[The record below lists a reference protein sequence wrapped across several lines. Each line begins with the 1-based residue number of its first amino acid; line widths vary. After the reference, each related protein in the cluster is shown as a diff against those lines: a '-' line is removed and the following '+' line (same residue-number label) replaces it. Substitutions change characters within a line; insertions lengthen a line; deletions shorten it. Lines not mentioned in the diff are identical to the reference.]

1 VNKAVNNPMA
11 PNRSNG
17 VTLIELIIVLAI
29 ASIIALIGAPS
40 LSKIV
45 KDSRLRLAANSL
57 QNSFAL
63 ARSTSVARSSNVTIC
78 KSSDGTS
85 CTTTGDWSQGWMIFE
100 DTGTIGDSSD
110 DTTTDADGD
119 QRVRVLQ
126 AFDTSVLM
134 TGSDGLTSFV
144 SFDASGF
151 TRDAS
156 NNYQSGSIIVCDE
169 RGDEGRAR
177 AVYLGAAG
185 SSRVGD
191 LAGDLSC
198 DG

>member
-1 VNKAVNNPMA
+1 MNKVANNASA
-11 PNRSNG
+11 PVVSKG

-78 KSSDGTS
+78 KSSNGTS
-85 CTTTGDWSQGWMIFE
+85 CATTGDWSQGWMIFE
-100 DTGTIGDSSD
+100 DTGTIGDASD
-110 DTTTDADGD
+110 DTTTDASDD
-119 QRVRVLQ
+119 QRVRVQ
-126 AFDTSVLM
+126 QSFDTSVSIS
-134 TGSDGLTSFV
+134 GSAGLTSFV
-144 SFDASGF
+144 SFDANGF

-177 AVYLGAAG
+177 AVYLGASG
-185 SSRVGD
+185 SFRVGD
-191 LAGDLSC
+191 LAGGLSC

>member
-1 VNKAVNNPMA
+1 MNKAVNNPMA
-11 PNRSNG
+11 PSRSNG

-85 CTTTGDWSQGWMIFE
+85 CATTGDWSQGWMIFE

-110 DTTTDADGD
+110 DTTTDEDGD
-119 QRVRVLQ
+119 QRVRVQQ
-126 AFDTSVLM
+126 AFDAS
-134 TGSDGLTSFV
+134 V
-144 SFDASGF
+144 SFGA
-151 TRDAS
+151 
-156 NNYQSGSIIVCDE
+156 QS
-169 RGDEGRAR
+169 
-177 AVYLGAAG
+177 
-185 SSRVGD
+185 
-191 LAGDLSC
+191 
-198 DG
+198 

>member
-1 VNKAVNNPMA
+1 MNKAVNNPMA
-11 PNRSNG
+11 PSRSNG

-85 CTTTGDWSQGWMIFE
+85 CATTGDWSQGWMIFE

-110 DTTTDADGD
+110 DTTTDEDGD
-119 QRVRVLQ
+119 QRVRVQQ
-126 AFDTSVLM
+126 AFDASVSM
-134 TGSDGLTSFV
+134 TGSAGLTNFV
-144 SFDASGF
+144 SFDANGF

-156 NNYQSGSIIVCDE
+156 NNYQSGSVIVCDE

-191 LAGDLSC
+191 LAGGLSC

>member
-1 VNKAVNNPMA
+1 MNNPEVV
-11 PNRSNG
+11 NRSNG

-63 ARSTSVARSSNVTIC
+63 ARSTSVSRSSNVTIC
-78 KSSDGTS
+78 KSSDGTT
-85 CTTTGDWSQGWMIFE
+85 CAAVGDWSQGWMIFE

-110 DTTTDADGD
+110 DTTTDVNGD
-119 QRVRVLQ
+119 QRVRVQQ
-126 AFDTSVLM
+126 AFDTTVLM
-134 TGSDGLTSFV
+134 TGSAGLTNFV
-144 SFDASGF
+144 SFDANGF

-191 LAGDLSC
+191 LAGGLSC
-198 DG
+198 EG

>member
-1 VNKAVNNPMA
+1 MNKAVNNPMA
-11 PNRSNG
+11 SNRSNG

-85 CTTTGDWSQGWMIFE
+85 CATTGDWSQGWMIFE

-110 DTTTDADGD
+110 DTTTDTDGD
-119 QRVRVLQ
+119 QRVRVQQ

-134 TGSDGLTSFV
+134 TGSAGLTDFV

-156 NNYQSGSIIVCDE
+156 NNYQSGSVIVCDE

-191 LAGDLSC
+191 LAGGLSC

>member
-1 VNKAVNNPMA
+1 VNSPKAV
-11 PNRSNG
+11 NRSNG
-17 VTLIELIIVLAI
+17 VTLIELVIVLAI
-29 ASIIALIGAPS
+29 ASIVALIGAPS

-78 KSSDGTS
+78 KSSDGTTCATS
-85 CTTTGDWSQGWMIFE
+85 GDWSQGWMIFE

-110 DTTTDADGD
+110 DTTTDTDGD
-119 QRVRVLQ
+119 QRVRVQQ
-126 AFDTSVLM
+126 AFDTTVSM
-134 TGSDGLTSFV
+134 TGSSGLTNFV

-169 RGDEGRAR
+169 RGDEGRVR

-191 LAGDLSC
+191 LEGGLSC
-198 DG
+198 EG

>member
-1 VNKAVNNPMA
+1 MNSPKAV
-11 PNRSNG
+11 NRSNG
-17 VTLIELIIVLAI
+17 VTLIELVIVLAI
-29 ASIIALIGAPS
+29 ASIIALVGAPS

-63 ARSTSVARSSNVTIC
+63 ARSTSVARSSTVTVC

-85 CTTTGDWSQGWMIFE
+85 CATTGDWSQGWMIFE

-110 DTTTDADGD
+110 DTTADADDD
-119 QRVRVLQ
+119 QRIRVQQ
-126 AFDTSVLM
+126 AFDASVSM
-134 TGSDGLTSFV
+134 SGSTGLTSFV
-144 SFDASGF
+144 SFDANGF

-156 NNYQSGSIIVCDE
+156 NDYQSGSIIVCDE

-191 LAGDLSC
+191 LAGGLSC

>member
-1 VNKAVNNPMA
+1 MA

>member
-1 VNKAVNNPMA
+1 MNKAVNNPMA

-85 CTTTGDWSQGWMIFE
+85 CATTGDWSQGWMIFE

-110 DTTTDADGD
+110 DTTTDEDGD
-119 QRVRVLQ
+119 QRVRVQQ
-126 AFDTSVLM
+126 AFDASVSM
-134 TGSDGLTSFV
+134 TGSAGLTDFV

-156 NNYQSGSIIVCDE
+156 NNYQSGSVIVCDE

-191 LAGDLSC
+191 LAGGLSC